1 MHKFLQFA
9 VLLALPLAAVSGHA
23 GDELIIVS
31 PHWEGVRYEFGRA
44 FAEYYQQQTGKTI
57 GVRWRDLGGTSQIEK
72 ALNASFDATPDS
84 AQVDLMFGG
93 GVDPFISQKA
103 KGHLQAYQLP
113 APLLAQIPPDI
124 GGFPIIDKDYMFY
137 GAALSSFGIL
147 QNNRVL
153 HLAKLPAVGTWED
166 LCQPELYSWVS
177 SCDPRK
183 SGAFHMIYE
192 IILQAYGWDKGWRI
206 IYQMSGNAAAFLDN
220 SSAPTKEV
228 SLGNAAYAPTL
239 GNYGLTQQSF
249 LGRDNISLTIPK
261 DLSVINPD
269 GIAILKGAPNPKAA
283 EMFVD
288 FVMSPRGQSLWMN
301 PLGANGGPVK
311 FNITRMGILPAMYD
325 ASGENAMIPINP
337 FKQNYSIHYQPE
349 LGSLRWNIVND
360 LIGQTIID
368 VHPQLRSCW
377 RAILQLPPGKREPF
391 IQKFSRPFVSEA
403 QISSL
408 ASLWRK
414 DKAQARTLAEGW
426 MKQAVTRYQQL
437 EQAANRELNPAN

>member
-1 MHKFLQFA
+1 MHLFSRTLIVLA
-9 VLLALPLAAVSGHA
+9 LLAATGACRA

-44 FAEYYQQQTGKTI
+44 FAEYYRQQTGREI
-57 GVRWRDLGGTSQIEK
+57 EVRWRDLGGTSSIEK
-72 ALNASFDATPDS
+72 ALNASFEATPDS

-103 KGHLQAYQLP
+103 KGHLFAYKLP
-113 APLLAQIPPDI
+113 PDLLAQIPADI
-124 GGFPIIDKDYMFY
+124 GGFPIVDKDYMFY

-147 QNNRVL
+147 QNNKVL
-153 HLAKLPAVGTWED
+153 KLTGLPAVNTWED
-166 LCQPELYSWVS
+166 LCQPQLYSWVS

-192 IILQAYGWDKGWRI
+192 IILQAYGWEKGWRI
-206 IYQMSGNAAAFLDN
+206 IYQMSGNVAAFLDN

-228 SLGNAAYAPTL
+228 SLGNAAYSPTL
-239 GNYGLTQQSF
+239 DSYGLTQQSF
-249 LGRDNISLTIPK
+249 LGKDNISLTIPK

-269 GIAILKGAPNPKAA
+269 GIAILKGAPNLKAA
-283 EMFVD
+283 ELFVN
-288 FVMSPRGQSLWMN
+288 FVMSPQGQSLWMKPFGSKN
-301 PLGANGGPVK
+301 GPVK
-311 FNITRMGILPAMYD
+311 FNIARMGILPSMYD
-325 ASGENAMIPINP
+325 ANDETGMIPVNP
-337 FKQNYSIHYQPE
+337 FKQNYSIPYKPE

-377 RAILQLPPGKREPF
+377 RAILQLPAANREPF
-391 IQKFSRPFVSEA
+391 IRQFSQPFVSEE
-403 QISSL
+403 QLSSL

-414 DKAQARTLAEGW
+414 DRAQARTLAEGW
-426 MKQAVTRYQQL
+426 MKQAVARYRSIEQQAR
-437 EQAANRELNPAN
+437 QARQP